1 MEPGAQS
8 QAAGPTAAPPGSD
21 AEANHLRARTW
32 TLLATVLRNVPDAA
46 VLESLSRLEAG
57 DHHAPGDALSSA
69 WAALAAAAERAD
81 PTSLDDEF
89 HDLFIGLGRGELVPY
104 GSWYRTGFLMDRP
117 LVQLRRDL
125 QALGFHRQ
133 TDVCEPEDNAAA
145 LAEVMGLLADPDT
158 GQDEYTQQ
166 LFFREHI
173 DSWMP
178 TLFADMQTAPS
189 ADFYVAVGRLGVAF
203 LDFERAWLE
212 AIER

>member
-21 AEANHLRARTW
+21 TEANRLRCRTW
-32 TLLATVLRNVPDAA
+32 TLLATVLRDTPDAT
-46 VLESLSRLEAG
+46 VLESLGGLDADDRQP
-57 DHHAPGDALSSA
+57 PGDVLSSA
-69 WAALAAAAERAD
+69 WAALGDAARRAD
-81 PTSLDDEF
+81 ASHLDDEF

-117 LVQLRRDL
+117 LVRLRRDL

-133 TDVCEPEDNAAA
+133 NDVNEPEDNAAA
-145 LAEVMGLLADPDT
+145 LAEVMALLADPDT
-158 GQDEYTQQ
+158 GQDESTQL

-189 ADFYVAVGRLGVAF
+189 ADFYVAVGRLGAAF
-203 LDFERAWLE
+203 VDFERAWLE
-212 AIER
+212 ATER